1 MQNLVALIKRHTRS
15 DSDFRYYIP
24 IIEKAERNE
33 LVHPDITIEC
43 CAALF
48 QGISKSIVHRLDPEC
63 DPALLAGYTLPKQV
77 RCAFNCLKEN
87 DDVVE
92 DEYARAAENLARIAG
107 TLRNTRGDISHGR
120 AVPKELES
128 DRSLSRLVLNTSEAI
143 LRYMLAS
150 YFSIR
155 PEPEELVEYEENP
168 EFNTELDELNPLE
181 GKPLYSRALYEQYY
195 EDYVLQLEDFLYQ
208 MDDEESE

>member
-1 MQNLVALIKRHTRS
+1 MRTLVDLIARHAKS
-15 DSDFRYYIP
+15 DSEFSYYIP

-33 LVHPDITIEC
+33 LAHPDITIEC
-43 CAALF
+43 CVSLF
-48 QGISKSIVHRLDPEC
+48 QGISKSIVYRLDPKC
-63 DPALLAGYTLPKQV
+63 DPAVFDRDTLPKQV

-107 TLRNTRGDISHGR
+107 ALRNVRGDISHGR

-155 PEPEELVEYEENP
+155 PEPEELVEYEENA

-195 EDYVLQLEDFLYQ
+195 EDYIVQLDDFNDR
-208 MDDEESE
+208 MNSEVKE

>member
-1 MQNLVALIKRHTRS
+1 MRALVDLIERHAKS
-15 DSDFRYYIP
+15 DSEFHYYIT
-24 IIEKAERNE
+24 IIEKAEENE
-33 LVHPDITIEC
+33 QSHPDITIEC
-43 CAALF
+43 CTALF

-63 DPALLAGYTLPKQV
+63 DIPTLDRETLPKQV
-77 RCAFNCLKEN
+77 RYAFNCLKQN

-107 TLRNTRGDISHGR
+107 SLRNVRGDISHGR

-128 DRSLSRLVLNTSEAI
+128 DRSLSRLVLTTSEAV

-155 PEPEELVEYEENP
+155 PEPEQLVEYQENP
-168 EFNTELDELNPLE
+168 AFNDELDELNPLE

-195 EDYVLQLEDFLYQ
+195 EDYLVQLDDF
-208 MDDEESE
+208 MDRMDSELSD